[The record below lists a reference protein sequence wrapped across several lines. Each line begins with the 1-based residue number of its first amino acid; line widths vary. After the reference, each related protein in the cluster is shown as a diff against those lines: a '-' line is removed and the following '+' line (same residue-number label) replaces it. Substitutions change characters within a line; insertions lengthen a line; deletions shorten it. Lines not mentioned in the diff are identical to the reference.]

1 MPPTSRK
8 FSSRALWATQSRPSR
23 DTWEENEMAQDRTM
37 DFDETVVLEER
48 PEAAEGGAP
57 LRKITEDHQRRD
69 SDPPVN
75 RKRMARTKI
84 IAPIVV
90 LLLAAATA
98 LAYHYYAG
106 WESTDDA
113 QIDGYINPISSR
125 VSGYITNVYVDD
137 NQYVK
142 AGTLLAKIDPKD
154 YEVAVASAQANLAN
168 DQATAVASQVNVP
181 VTSVNT
187 SSQLVSAEADVAN
200 ARAGISGAEQQLAAA
215 QAAVLQSEANNA
227 KAQDDVKR
235 YKKLV
240 DKQEISEQLYVQAV
254 QTANGAA
261 AAVQATVA
269 IAQAS
274 ASVESAQTGPQQ
286 IRIQQSRAVAAAA
299 AAQKSKTAVEQAQLN
314 LSYTRIVAP
323 VDGVVAKR
331 SAQPGQYVSP
341 GQQLMAVVPLDDI
354 WVTANFK
361 ETQLRNMR
369 PGNPVEIDVDAYG
382 RTYTGHVESIAGGTG
397 AVFSLLPPEN
407 ATGNYVKVV
416 QRLPV
421 KLRLD
426 KGQDPDHQLR
436 PGMSVVPKVN
446 VKEHASNAGGAAQ

>member
-1 MPPTSRK
+1 V
-8 FSSRALWATQSRPSR
+8 
-23 DTWEENEMAQDRTM
+23 AQDRM
-37 DFDETVVLEER
+37 IDFHERVVLDER
-48 PEAAEGGAP
+48 PEVADGTPP
-57 LRKITEDHQRRD
+57 LGKITEDHQKRD
-69 SDPPVN
+69 STRSTN
-75 RKRMARTKI
+75 GKRMARAKI
-84 IAPIVV
+84 IAPIIVV
-90 LLLAAATA
+90 FLTAAAA
-98 LAYHYYAG
+98 LAYRYYAG

-125 VSGYITNVYVDD
+125 VAGYITNVYVDD

-142 AGTLLAKIDPKD
+142 AGTLLAQIDPKD
-154 YEVAVASAQANLAN
+154 YDVALASAQATLAN

-181 VTSVNT
+181 VISVNT
-187 SSQLVSAEADVAN
+187 SSQLVSADADVAN
-200 ARAGISGAEQQLAAA
+200 ARAGISASEQQLAAA
-215 QAAVLQSEANNA
+215 QATVLQAEANSA

-235 YKKLV
+235 YKQLV
-240 DKQEISEQLYVQAV
+240 DKQEIPEQLYVQAV
-254 QTANGAA
+254 QTAGGAA
-261 AAVQATVA
+261 AAVQGAMANVHA
-269 IAQAS
+269 AQDAVRQAQSRLAQAS
-274 ASVESAQTGPQQ
+274 ASVDSARTGPQQ
-286 IRIQQSRAVAAAA
+286 IRIQQSRAVAAVA
-299 AAQKSKTAVEQAQLN
+299 AAQKSKTAVEQAHLN

-323 VDGVVAKR
+323 VDGIVAKR

-341 GQQLMAVVPLDDI
+341 GQQLMAIVPLDDI

-369 PGNPVEIDVDAYG
+369 PGNPAEIQVDAYG

-421 KLRLD
+421 RLRLD
-426 KGQDPDHQLR
+426 KGQDPDRQLR

-446 VKEHASNAGGAAQ
+446 VKEHASNAGGAVQ

>member
-1 MPPTSRK
+1 
-8 FSSRALWATQSRPSR
+8 
-23 DTWEENEMAQDRTM
+23 M

-48 PEAAEGGAP
+48 PEAVDGGAP

-69 SDPPVN
+69 SDPSVN
-75 RKRMARTKI
+75 GKRMGRAKI

-200 ARAGISGAEQQLAAA
+200 ARAGISGSEQQLAAA
-215 QAAVLQSEANNA
+215 QAAVLQAEANNA
-227 KAQDDVKR
+227 KAQDDAKR

-269 IAQAS
+269 NVQAAQDAVRQAQSRLAQAS

-369 PGNPVEIDVDAYG
+369 PGNPVEIGVDAYG

-421 KLRLD
+421 RLRLD

-446 VKEHASNAGGAAQ
+446 VKEHASNAGGAAK

>member
-1 MPPTSRK
+1 
-8 FSSRALWATQSRPSR
+8 
-23 DTWEENEMAQDRTM
+23 MAQDRM
-37 DFDETVVLEER
+37 IDFHERVVLVER
-48 PEAAEGGAP
+48 PEVADGTPP
-57 LRKITEDHQRRD
+57 LGKIIEDHQKSD
-69 SDPPVN
+69 STGSTN
-75 RKRMARTKI
+75 GKRMARAKI
-84 IAPIVV
+84 IAPIVA
-90 LLLAAATA
+90 LLLAAASV
-98 LAYHYYAG
+98 LAYRYYAG

-125 VSGYITNVYVDD
+125 VAGYITNVYVDD

-154 YEVAVASAQANLAN
+154 FEVAVASAQANLAN

-200 ARAGISGAEQQLAAA
+200 ARAGISGSEQQLAAA
-215 QAAVLQSEANNA
+215 QAAVLQAEANNA
-227 KAQDDVKR
+227 KAQDDAKR

-269 IAQAS
+269 NVQAAQDAVRQAQSRLAQAS

-314 LSYTRIVAP
+314 LGYTRIVAP

-421 KLRLD
+421 RLRLD

>member
-1 MPPTSRK
+1 
-8 FSSRALWATQSRPSR
+8 
-23 DTWEENEMAQDRTM
+23 MAQDSVM
-37 DFDETVVLEER
+37 DLDERVVLDER
-48 PEAAEGGAP
+48 PKSADGTASPG
-57 LRKITEDHQRRD
+57 RVTQDRREPD
-69 SDPPVN
+69 SGKSVN
-75 RKRMARTKI
+75 GKRMARVKI

-90 LLLAAATA
+90 LLLAAAGA
-98 LAYHYYAG
+98 LTYHYYAG

-125 VSGYITNVYVDD
+125 VAGYITNVYVDD

-142 AGTLLAKIDPKD
+142 AGTLLAQIDPKD
-154 YEVAVASAQANLAN
+154 YEVAVASAQATLAN
-168 DQATAVASQVNVP
+168 DQATANASQVNVP
-181 VTSVNT
+181 VISVNT

-200 ARAGISGAEQQLAAA
+200 ARAGISAAEEQLAAA
-215 QAAVLQSEANNA
+215 QAAVLQAEANSA

-235 YKKLV
+235 YKQLV

-254 QTANGAA
+254 QTSNGAT
-261 AAVQATVA
+261 AAVQAGTANVRA
-269 IAQAS
+269 AQDAVRQAQSRLAQAS

-286 IRIQQSRAVAAAA
+286 IRIQRSRAVAASA

-314 LSYTRIVAP
+314 LGYTRIVAP
-323 VDGVVAKR
+323 VDGLVAKR

-341 GQQLMAVVPLDDI
+341 GQQLMAVVPLDDL

-361 ETQLRNMR
+361 ETQLQNMR
-369 PGNPVEIDVDAYG
+369 PGNPVKIHVDAYG
-382 RTYTGHVESIAGGTG
+382 RTYSGYVESIAGGTG

-421 KLRLD
+421 RLRLN
-426 KGQDPDHQLR
+426 KGQDPDRRLR
-436 PGMSVVPKVN
+436 PGMSVVPDVY
-446 VKEHASNAGGAAQ
+446 VKERSSTARGATQ

>member
-1 MPPTSRK
+1 
-8 FSSRALWATQSRPSR
+8 
-23 DTWEENEMAQDRTM
+23 MAQDRTM

-48 PEAAEGGAP
+48 PEAADGGTP

-69 SDPPVN
+69 SDPSVN
-75 RKRMARTKI
+75 RKRRARAKI
-84 IAPIVV
+84 IAPVVV
-90 LLLAAATA
+90 LVLAAATA

-125 VSGYITNVYVDD
+125 VAGYITNVYVDD

-181 VTSVNT
+181 VISVNT

-200 ARAGISGAEQQLAAA
+200 ARAGISGSEQQLAAA
-215 QAAVLQSEANNA
+215 QAAVLQAEANNA

-269 IAQAS
+269 NVQAAQDAVRQAQSRLAQAS

-421 KLRLD
+421 RLRLD

>member
-1 MPPTSRK
+1 
-8 FSSRALWATQSRPSR
+8 
-23 DTWEENEMAQDRTM
+23 MAQDRTM

-48 PEAAEGGAP
+48 PEAVDGGAP

-69 SDPPVN
+69 SDPSVN
-75 RKRMARTKI
+75 GKRMGRAKI

-125 VSGYITNVYVDD
+125 ISGYITNVYVDD

-200 ARAGISGAEQQLAAA
+200 ARAGISGSEQQLAAA
-215 QAAVLQSEANNA
+215 QAAVLQAEANNA
-227 KAQDDVKR
+227 KAQDDAKR

-269 IAQAS
+269 NVQAAQDSVRQAQSRLAQAS

-421 KLRLD
+421 RLRLD

>member
-1 MPPTSRK
+1 
-8 FSSRALWATQSRPSR
+8 
-23 DTWEENEMAQDRTM
+23 MAQDEM
-37 DFDETVVLEER
+37 VDFDERNVLEER
-48 PEAAEGGAP
+48 PELAGGTPP
-57 LRKITEDHQRRD
+57 LRETAKNRQETD
-69 SDPPVN
+69 SGRSAN
-75 RKRMARTKI
+75 RKRIARAKI
-84 IAPIVV
+84 VAPIVA
-90 LLLAAATA
+90 LLLAVGAAIT
-98 LAYHYYAG
+98 YRYYAG

-125 VSGYITNVYVDD
+125 VAGYITNVYVDD

-142 AGTLLAKIDPKD
+142 AGTLLARIDPKD
-154 YEVAVASAQANLAN
+154 YEVAVASAQATLTN
-168 DQATAVASQVNVP
+168 DQATADASEVNVP

-200 ARAGISGAEQQLAAA
+200 ARAGISAAEQQLAAA
-215 QAAVLQSEANNA
+215 RAAVLQAEANSA

-235 YKKLV
+235 YKQLV

-254 QTANGAA
+254 QTSNGAT
-261 AAVQATVA
+261 AAVQAGTANVQA
-269 IAQAS
+269 AQDAVRQAQSRLAQAS

-286 IRIQQSRAVAAAA
+286 IRIQRSRAVAASA
-299 AAQKSKTAVEQAQLN
+299 AAQKSKSALEQAQLN
-314 LSYTRIVAP
+314 LGYTRIVAP

-331 SAQPGQYVSP
+331 SAQSPANTVALP

-369 PGNPVEIDVDAYG
+369 PGNPVKINVDAYG
-382 RTYTGHVESIAGGTG
+382 RRLYSGWHVESMAGGTG

-421 KLRLD
+421 RLRLD
-426 KGQDPDHQLR
+426 KGQDPDHRLR
-436 PGMSVVPKVN
+436 PGMSVVPDVYVSGPSAK
-446 VKEHASNAGGAAQ
+446 SSGAAQ

>member
-1 MPPTSRK
+1 
-8 FSSRALWATQSRPSR
+8 
-23 DTWEENEMAQDRTM
+23 MAQDRTI
-37 DFDETVVLEER
+37 DFQETVVLDER
-48 PEAAEGGAP
+48 PGVADGAP
-57 LRKITEDHQRRD
+57 PSEKIKQGHQGGD
-69 SDPPVN
+69 STQSAN
-75 RKRMARTKI
+75 GKRMARAKI

-90 LLLAAATA
+90 LLLAAASA
-98 LAYHYYAG
+98 FAYRYYAG

-125 VSGYITNVYVDD
+125 VAGYITNVYVDD

-142 AGTLLAKIDPKD
+142 AGTPLAQIDTKD
-154 YEVAVASAQANLAN
+154 YEVALASAQATLAN
-168 DQATAVASQVNVP
+168 DQATADASQVNVP
-181 VTSVNT
+181 VISVNT
-187 SSQLVSAEADVAN
+187 STQLVSAEADVAN
-200 ARAGISGAEQQLAAA
+200 TRAGISGSEQQLAAA
-215 QAAVLQSEANNA
+215 QAAVLQAEANSA

-235 YKKLV
+235 YKQLV
-240 DKQEISEQLYVQAV
+240 DKQEIPEQLYVQAV
-254 QTANGAA
+254 ETANGAA
-261 AAVQATVA
+261 AAVQAAVA
-269 IAQAS
+269 NVQAAQDAVRQAQSRLAQAS
-274 ASVESAQTGPQQ
+274 ASVVSAQTGPQQ
-286 IRIQQSRAVAAAA
+286 IRIQQSRAVAATAA
-299 AAQKSKTAVEQAQLN
+299 AHKSKTAVEQAHLN

-323 VDGVVAKR
+323 VDGIVAKR

-416 QRLPV
+416 QRVPV
-421 KLRLD
+421 RLRLD
-426 KGQDPDHQLR
+426 KGQDPDRQLR

-446 VKEHASNAGGAAQ
+446 VRKQALNTGGAAQ

>member
-1 MPPTSRK
+1 
-8 FSSRALWATQSRPSR
+8 
-23 DTWEENEMAQDRTM
+23 MAQDRVV
-37 DFDETVVLEER
+37 DFDEKIVLDDR
-48 PEAAEGGAP
+48 PELPDDTPHSREAANDRQGTDSGRFANGK
-57 LRKITEDHQRRD
+57 KI
-69 SDPPVN
+69 
-75 RKRMARTKI
+75 ARAKI
-84 IAPIVV
+84 IAPIVA
-90 LLLAAATA
+90 LILAAAA
-98 LAYHYYAG
+98 AVAYHYYAG

-125 VSGYITNVYVDD
+125 VAGYITNVYVDD

-142 AGTLLAKIDPKD
+142 AGTLLARIDPKD
-154 YEVAVASAQANLAN
+154 YEVAVASAQATLAN
-168 DQATAVASQVNVP
+168 DQATADASQVNVP
-181 VTSVNT
+181 VISVNT

-200 ARAGISGAEQQLAAA
+200 AHAGISAAEQQLAAS
-215 QAAVLQSEANNA
+215 QAAVLQAQANSA

-235 YKKLV
+235 YKQLV
-240 DKQEISEQLYVQAV
+240 DKQEISEQVYVQAV
-254 QTANGAA
+254 QTSDGTT
-261 AAVQATVA
+261 AAVQAATANVQA
-269 IAQAS
+269 ARDAVRQAQSRLAQAS

-286 IRIQQSRAVAAAA
+286 IRIQRSRAVAASAA
-299 AAQKSKTAVEQAQLN
+299 AEKSKSALEQAQLN
-314 LSYTRIVAP
+314 LGYTRIVAP

-369 PGNPVEIDVDAYG
+369 PGNPVKINVDAYG
-382 RTYTGHVESIAGGTG
+382 RTYSGYVESIAGGTG

-421 KLRLD
+421 RLRLD
-426 KGQDPDHQLR
+426 KGQDPEHRLR
-436 PGMSVVPKVN
+436 PGMSVVPDVYVSGPPAK
-446 VKEHASNAGGAAQ
+446 ASGAAQ

>member
-1 MPPTSRK
+1 
-8 FSSRALWATQSRPSR
+8 
-23 DTWEENEMAQDRTM
+23 MAQDRTM

-48 PEAAEGGAP
+48 PEAAEGGTP
-57 LRKITEDHQRRD
+57 LRKITEDPQRRD

-75 RKRMARTKI
+75 RKRRARAKI
-84 IAPIVV
+84 IVPIVV

-98 LAYHYYAG
+98 LAYRYYAG

-125 VSGYITNVYVDD
+125 VAGYITNVYVDD

-154 YEVAVASAQANLAN
+154 FEVAVASAQANLAN

-181 VTSVNT
+181 VISVNT

-200 ARAGISGAEQQLAAA
+200 ARAGISGSEQQLAAA
-215 QAAVLQSEANNA
+215 RAAVLQADANNA

-235 YKKLV
+235 FKQLV

-269 IAQAS
+269 NVQAAQDAVRQAQSRLAQAS

-421 KLRLD
+421 RLRLD

>member
-1 MPPTSRK
+1 
-8 FSSRALWATQSRPSR
+8 
-23 DTWEENEMAQDRTM
+23 MAQDRTM

-57 LRKITEDHQRRD
+57 LRNSTEDHQRRD

-84 IAPIVV
+84 IASIVV
-90 LLLAAATA
+90 LLLAAASV
-98 LAYHYYAG
+98 LAYRYYAG
-106 WESTDDA
+106 CESTDDA

-154 YEVAVASAQANLAN
+154 FEVAVASAQANLAN

-181 VTSVNT
+181 VISVNT

-200 ARAGISGAEQQLAAA
+200 ARAGISGSEQQLAAA
-215 QAAVLQSEANNA
+215 QAAVLQAEANNA

-269 IAQAS
+269 NVQAAQDAVRQAQSRLAQAS

-421 KLRLD
+421 RLRLD

>member
-1 MPPTSRK
+1 
-8 FSSRALWATQSRPSR
+8 
-23 DTWEENEMAQDRTM
+23 MAQDRTI
-37 DFDETVVLEER
+37 DFDETVVLDVR
-48 PEAAEGGAP
+48 PGAADGAPPSEKIAEGRQSGGSA
-57 LRKITEDHQRRD
+57 RTA
-69 SDPPVN
+69 N
-75 RKRMARTKI
+75 GNRMARAKI

-90 LLLAAATA
+90 LLLASASAF
-98 LAYHYYAG
+98 AYLYYAG

-125 VSGYITNVYVDD
+125 VAGYITNVYVDD

-142 AGTLLAKIDPKD
+142 AGTPLAQIDTKD
-154 YEVAVASAQANLAN
+154 YEVALASAQATLAN
-168 DQATAVASQVNVP
+168 DQATADASQVNVP
-181 VTSVNT
+181 VISVNT
-187 SSQLVSAEADVAN
+187 STQLVSAEADVAN
-200 ARAGISGAEQQLAAA
+200 TLAGISGSEQQLAAA
-215 QAAVLQSEANNA
+215 QAAVLQAEANSA

-235 YKKLV
+235 YKQLV
-240 DKQEISEQLYVQAV
+240 DKQEIPEQLYVQAV

-261 AAVQATVA
+261 AAVQAAVA
-269 IAQAS
+269 NVQAAQDAVRQAQSRLAQAS
-274 ASVESAQTGPQQ
+274 ASVVSAQTGPQQ
-286 IRIQQSRAVAAAA
+286 IRIQQSRAVAATAA
-299 AAQKSKTAVEQAQLN
+299 AHKSKTAVEQAQLN

-323 VDGVVAKR
+323 VDGIVAKR

-369 PGNPVEIDVDAYG
+369 PGNPVEIQVDAYG

-416 QRLPV
+416 QRVPV
-421 KLRLD
+421 RLRLD
-426 KGQDPDHQLR
+426 KGQDPDRQLR
-436 PGMSVVPKVN
+436 PGMSVVPRVN
-446 VKEHASNAGGAAQ
+446 VRELSLNKGDAAQ